1 MIQKGDYYI
10 LENDVEAIRLLTEKA
25 NELKRLPKKQDFEVG
40 LVGAIKARL
49 GPWPRALEAGGI
61 LPDRSAEREAEK
73 KQKRIAAKRRQ
84 TQYKIERQKNNRK
97 DETVNEDDK

>member
-10 LENDVEAIRLLTEKA
+10 LENDVEAIRLLTEKS

-49 GPWPRALEAGGI
+49 GPWPRALEKAGLKKVG
-61 LPDRSAEREAEK
+61 RTYSAENATAGKEKAIQIDMTLLRES
-73 KQKRIAAKRRQ
+73 
-84 TQYKIERQKNNRK
+84 
-97 DETVNEDDK
+97 V

>member
-49 GPWPRALEAGGI
+49 GPWPRALEKAGLKKVG
-61 LPDRSAEREAEK
+61 LTYSARKMRRQEK
-73 KQKRIAAKRRQ
+73 KKQSK
-84 TQYKIERQKNNRK
+84 
-97 DETVNEDDK
+97 